1 LVILLVED
9 EEVNRQVLSGL
20 LRRSGHRVVIA
31 KDGPEALTAFESHR
45 VDAVLVDLRLPGMDG
60 YEVSR
65 RLLAR
70 ATERAEPLPIL
81 AVTANLMPDTF
92 AACRRAGMSGVLGK
106 PIDSGRLDRALAVV
120 SSGDMLWDQEGAGMP
135 NSWRSE
141 LPAVSATSTD
151 NGPPLLDPQPLN
163 ELWEALGEDETRR
176 LLAVCRSVLE
186 RYLTDLADAPDASG
200 RADAAHKLAG
210 AAGNYGFARLRALAR
225 ALEANPQDRAS
236 LAPLRAIHRDG
247 LVALEAWE
255 QKAFSGSAVD
265 VGL

>member
-1 LVILLVED
+1 MVLLVED

-81 AVTANLMPDTF
+81 AVTANLMPDIF

-106 PIDSGRLDRALAVV
+106 PIDSARLDRALAVI
-120 SSGDMLWDQEGAGMP
+120 SSGENAVGSGGRRHARRVAQRAATRASAPGG
-135 NSWRSE
+135 RRHR
-141 LPAVSATSTD
+141 PAAARPATAQRTLGSFGRGG
-151 NGPPLLDPQPLN
+151 NPPP
-163 ELWEALGEDETRR
+163 ARR
-176 LLAVCRSVLE
+176 LPQC
-186 RYLTDLADAPDASG
+186 
-200 RADAAHKLAG
+200 AG
-210 AAGNYGFARLRALAR
+210 ALS
-225 ALEANPQDRAS
+225 DRS
-236 LAPLRAIHRDG
+236 DRGD
-247 LVALEAWE
+247 
-255 QKAFSGSAVD
+255 
-265 VGL
+265 